1 MLSYFF
7 SKITDPLNQKE
18 NINNTEYLR
27 QLTGL
32 KEKLEKSLEQILIDI
47 RENQIVIQNNQD
59 AIKLID
65 FEKNEKSNTLS
76 DRIREQKSMSTF
88 QTHADKYISA
98 KFGSAFDD
106 IISKLKGEIESLNN
120 FRKQKYTRLKE
131 AFNTYYKLDS
141 TRRNVINQLKS
152 IDNKIKDTT
161 KKQLSK
167 LQKNE
172 RNLNDTKKKLQ
183 NRIKDDFKTHHYPRI
198 LKIPREYMDMTFKN
212 LKDVFEH
219 IEAVKETAF
228 HNNAFVDAA
237 HIIPLIPYK
246 FEIALLL
253 ESGCDK
259 KSQIISIRFRKPMG
273 PVEGCLQLI
282 IKSWDQKV
290 ITIDRVDIPKCNSD
304 IKTHDDPIV
313 HCYIILALLLCSY
326 LGAKKIEIKDRD
338 YYTKNGDSYRQSKL
352 ISNKDSYSGK
362 LFSHDLSYFAPYGF
376 KDILF
381 NEEIPLI
388 NDNKSTDAKY
398 DAHVLFDAE
407 NPKSRFYL
415 MTRYPPEYNVEYL
428 QNVSVEGLNNF
439 DDLRNRLYI
448 CNTER
453 FKDMCKDSIFQ
464 VLAQTKSVQIPTN
477 SNKTDSNKVSFGKN
491 RRKPRSQRA
500 RARSQP
506 RPTRKHKRYNL
517 RPRPKCAYVYKF

>member
-18 NINNTEYLR
+18 NANNTEYLR

-65 FEKNEKSNTLS
+65 FEKNEKSKTLS
-76 DRIREQKSMSTF
+76 ERIGEQKSMNKF
-88 QTHADKYISA
+88 QTHADKYINA

-152 IDNKIKDTT
+152 IDN
-161 KKQLSK
+161 
-167 LQKNE
+167 
-172 RNLNDTKKKLQ
+172 
-183 NRIKDDFKTHHYPRI
+183 THHYPRI

-237 HIIPLIPYK
+237 HIIPLIPNK

-282 IKSWDQKV
+282 IKS
-290 ITIDRVDIPKCNSD
+290 
-304 IKTHDDPIV
+304 
-313 HCYIILALLLCSY
+313 
-326 LGAKKIEIKDRD
+326 
-338 YYTKNGDSYRQSKL
+338 
-352 ISNKDSYSGK
+352 
-362 LFSHDLSYFAPYGF
+362 
-376 KDILF
+376 
-381 NEEIPLI
+381 
-388 NDNKSTDAKY
+388 
-398 DAHVLFDAE
+398 
-407 NPKSRFYL
+407 
-415 MTRYPPEYNVEYL
+415 
-428 QNVSVEGLNNF
+428 
-439 DDLRNRLYI
+439 
-448 CNTER
+448 
-453 FKDMCKDSIFQ
+453 
-464 VLAQTKSVQIPTN
+464 
-477 SNKTDSNKVSFGKN
+477 
-491 RRKPRSQRA
+491 
-500 RARSQP
+500 
-506 RPTRKHKRYNL
+506 
-517 RPRPKCAYVYKF
+517 